1 MKILKILISIIFLSN
16 IGIKYSFAEDCSK
29 FEKLSKEYA
38 KCNAKLFKKNT
49 DILIIKTSEK
59 TESLKKKVTAKID
72 ETKKNFNNSKLKE
85 KLIKFKNSK
94 NHKEFMEK
102 INNDN

>member
-1 MKILKILISIIFLSN
+1 MKIIKILILSIILFYTNQSIVL
-16 IGIKYSFAEDCSK
+16 AQDCSK
-29 FEKLSKEYA
+29 LDKLSKEYA
-38 KCNAKLFKKNT
+38 ECNAKLLKKNAEVLKNKAS
-49 DILIIKTSEK
+49 DKIEQG
-59 TESLKKKVTAKID
+59 KKK
-72 ETKKNFNNSKLKE
+72 FNKSKLKE

>member
-1 MKILKILISIIFLSN
+1 MKIFKMFISIIFLSC
-16 IGIKYSFAEDCSK
+16 ISIKYSFAEDCSK

-38 KCNAKLFKKNT
+38 KCNAKLLKKNAEN
-49 DILIIKTSEK
+49 LKIKTSEK
-59 TESLKKKVTAKID
+59 TESLKKKATAKID
-72 ETKKNFNNSKLKE
+72 EGKKKFNKSKLKE

-102 INNDN
+102 IKE

>member
-1 MKILKILISIIFLSN
+1 MKILKIFISIIFLSY

-38 KCNAKLFKKNT
+38 KCNAKLLKKNAE
-49 DILIIKTSEK
+49 DLKIKTSKK
-59 TESLKKKVTAKID
+59 TESLKKKATAKID
-72 ETKKNFNNSKLKE
+72 EGKKKFNKSKLKE

-94 NHKEFMEK
+94 NHKEFMDK
-102 INNDN
+102 IKE